1 MFKRLCLLLVLG
13 LFFGN
18 LKSQTLVLN
27 SNKQNWGIGLYYS
40 INPKFDIGFN
50 YNVPQLIKTSG
61 SKKQLKPSEGLYKV
75 NTFGNNI
82 VGTGHYTEVNMNSL
96 CLGTSY
102 KIQIPN
108 YELNIIFM
116 SGILKQNT
124 TQQYHFLVENPH
136 KILHDLDSYWV
147 LNKTESYNQYYLNTI
162 IGASISKNRISVG
175 FNLEI
180 NNIQKTTSKVT
191 LGIKI

>member
-1 MFKRLCLLLVLG
+1 MLVLG
-13 LFFGN
+13 LLFGN

-75 NTFGNNI
+75 NTFGNCI
-82 VGTGHYTEVNMNSL
+82 VGTGHYAEISVNSL
-96 CLGTSY
+96 CLGASY

-108 YELNIIFM
+108 YELNIIFI
-116 SGILKQNT
+116 SGVLKYNT
-124 TQQYHFLVENPH
+124 NYQYHFLIENH
-136 KILHDLDSYWV
+136 YKILHDLDSYWV
-147 LNKTESYNQYYLNTI
+147 LNKTESYNKYYLNTI
-162 IGASISKNRISVG
+162 IGASITKNRVLVG
-175 FNLEI
+175 LNLEI
-180 NNIQKTTSKVT
+180 NTIQKITSKVT

>member
-13 LFFGN
+13 LLFGN

-27 SNKQNWGIGLYYS
+27 SNRQNWGIGLWYPVGS
-40 INPKFDIGFN
+40 KINIGFN

-61 SKKQLKPSEGLYKV
+61 SKKQLKPSEGFYMV
-75 NTFGNNI
+75 NTFGNDV
-82 VGTGHYTEVNMNSL
+82 VGTGHYAEMSVNSL
-96 CLGTSY
+96 CLGASY

-116 SGILKQNT
+116 SGVLKYNT
-124 TQQYHFLVENPH
+124 THQDHLLIENPN

-147 LNKTESYNQYYLNTI
+147 LNKITSYNKYYLNTI
-162 IGASISKNRISVG
+162 IGASITKNRVLVG
-175 FNLEI
+175 LNLEI
-180 NNIQKTTSKVT
+180 NTIQKITSKVT